1 MKSLSPSVA
10 AGIKE
15 TSEKAIKFL
24 APRKHRGK
32 DKDNEFLSPVP
43 NLVAVLRMLLQ
54 WYQLSQD
61 DQFYFACASREDL
74 DRAGIEL
81 PDGFLE
87 PPAETVMRAL
97 FYNHSETFRIIADFI
112 DALNAHKGDRGKRLL
127 ASIRLFSYA
136 FAVHAG
142 RAEKLDWRKLKQ
154 EFCGYYE
161 ADQNW
166 QKFLRERGI
175 PFKKVG
181 RFHCKKR
188 VQKSRKNTRSPH

>member
-1 MKSLSPSVA
+1 MKSLSPSGA

-61 DQFYFACASREDL
+61 DQFYFAGASLEDL

-112 DALNAHKGDRGKRLL
+112 DALNALKGDRGKRLL
-127 ASIRLFSYA
+127 ASMRLFSYA

-142 RAEKLDWRKLKQ
+142 SAEKLDWRKLKQ
-154 EFCGYYE
+154 EFCDYYE

>member
-1 MKSLSPSVA
+1 MKSVSPSVA

-43 NLVAVLRMLLQ
+43 TLVAVLRMLLQ
-54 WYQLSQD
+54 WYQLGQGD
-61 DQFYFACASREDL
+61 RFYFACASREDL
-74 DRAGIEL
+74 TRAGIEL
-81 PDGFLE
+81 PDGFHE

-127 ASIRLFSYA
+127 ASIKLFSYA
-136 FAVHAG
+136 FAVHDG
-142 RAEKLDWRKLKQ
+142 RAEKLSWRKLKQ

-161 ADQNW
+161 ADENW

-181 RFHCKKR
+181 RFHRKKP
-188 VQKSRKNTRSPH
+188 VQKSRKYTRSPH